1 MIEQRGPRTG
11 VHGTTVEGAPVVGAA
26 RRVFRGGL
34 LDGRSAFVPGLT
46 IWTYD
51 TATDLRRRFVDQ
63 PDESSDT
70 FLVKLERQLAGAPH
84 ATIVLAAELL
94 YVNLV
99 PLKPEQIGVPR
110 KREILNEVLSW
121 AHRDIAIPAE
131 LGAPL
136 NGFINGGQ
144 AFLNYRWAQF
154 QFLVL
159 LVEEL
164 TALAPHARRELLEDP
179 WLFRDTCRAVL
190 TSMGHNKARAQVHVL
205 QALLFPETFLPIA
218 STQSKRRI
226 LTGYRDRLPDPTG
239 DDDRDL
245 LALRGLLQEESAE
258 PVNFFADP
266 WLDHWRPGATQVGQQ
281 GWLVRGFNV
290 DGQNHI
296 PDWLAHGYCSTSF
309 MELPEIPAGSPK
321 YAIQQAVSRA
331 MPEASAQA
339 RGQTTS
345 QLHLFLSQ
353 MKQGD
358 VVVTVTPDDVHV
370 GTVEGPA
377 RYDLSDGPDRARRRP
392 VKWATATRPL
402 HRADLPEQVQSQ
414 LQRPPTVYD
423 ISTVAAELA
432 EAADL
437 TDAVEE
443 ELLKVDATR
452 PIELP
457 PVGED
462 LAGELL
468 MPVGWLRDTA
478 RQLERMQQIIL
489 YGPPGTGKTFLARR
503 LAQHVAGPDRTRLV
517 QFHPSYTYE
526 DFFEGF
532 RPVRSDGGTVVFE
545 VVPGPFK
552 LLVDRAR
559 QDPANPYVLVIDEIN
574 RAHLAKV
581 FGELYFLLEY
591 REEPIITQYSPE
603 QQFDLPKNVY
613 IIGTM
618 NTADRSIALVDAA
631 MRRRFAF
638 RRLSPDRPPVAGLLR
653 RWLDRHSLPERPADL
668 LDALNS
674 RLADPD
680 RAIGPSY
687 LMNRQAADPD
697 GLELIWSTQILPL
710 LEDQLYGTGV
720 DVEEEYGLDALS
732 AALPSPPS
740 ASSAPE

>member
-1 MIEQRGPRTG
+1 MSGARAGANWGTSDVIEQRGPRTG
-11 VHGTTVEGAPVVGAA
+11 IHGTTVEGAPVVGAA

-164 TALAPHARRELLEDP
+164 TALSPHGRRELLEDP
-179 WLFRDTCRAVL
+179 WLFRDTCRTVL

-281 GWLVRGFNV
+281 GWLVRG
-290 DGQNHI
+290 
-296 PDWLAHGYCSTSF
+296 STST
-309 MELPEIPAGSPK
+309 G
-321 YAIQQAVSRA
+321 R
-331 MPEASAQA
+331 
-339 RGQTTS
+339 TTS
-345 QLHLFLSQ
+345 RTGWRTDTARPRSWSCRRSPP
-353 MKQGD
+353 
-358 VVVTVTPDDVHV
+358 TPPSTRSSRPSPVPCRRPPHRP
-370 GTVEGPA
+370 G
-377 RYDLSDGPDRARRRP
+377 ARRR
-392 VKWATATRPL
+392 AN
-402 HRADLPEQVQSQ
+402 
-414 LQRPPTVYD
+414 
-423 ISTVAAELA
+423 STCSS
-432 EAADL
+432 
-437 TDAVEE
+437 
-443 ELLKVDATR
+443 
-452 PIELP
+452 
-457 PVGED
+457 
-462 LAGELL
+462 
-468 MPVGWLRDTA
+468 
-478 RQLERMQQIIL
+478 
-489 YGPPGTGKTFLARR
+489 RR
-503 LAQHVAGPDRTRLV
+503 
-517 QFHPSYTYE
+517 
-526 DFFEGF
+526 
-532 RPVRSDGGTVVFE
+532 
-545 VVPGPFK
+545 
-552 LLVDRAR
+552 
-559 QDPANPYVLVIDEIN
+559 
-574 RAHLAKV
+574 
-581 FGELYFLLEY
+581 
-591 REEPIITQYSPE
+591 
-603 QQFDLPKNVY
+603 
-613 IIGTM
+613 
-618 NTADRSIALVDAA
+618 
-631 MRRRFAF
+631 
-638 RRLSPDRPPVAGLLR
+638 
-653 RWLDRHSLPERPADL
+653 
-668 LDALNS
+668 
-674 RLADPD
+674 
-680 RAIGPSY
+680 
-687 LMNRQAADPD
+687 
-697 GLELIWSTQILPL
+697 
-710 LEDQLYGTGV
+710 
-720 DVEEEYGLDALS
+720 
-732 AALPSPPS
+732 
-740 ASSAPE
+740 